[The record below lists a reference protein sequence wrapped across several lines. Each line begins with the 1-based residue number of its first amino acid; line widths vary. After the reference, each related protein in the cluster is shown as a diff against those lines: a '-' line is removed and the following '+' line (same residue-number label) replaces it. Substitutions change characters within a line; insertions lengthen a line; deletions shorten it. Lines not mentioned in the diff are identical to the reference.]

1 MKLIKI
7 KPRLVDHALL
17 HKPVPIQAKAL
28 VIKRPKIV
36 PEVSNNYSGLFNL
49 IGFMILCIAGLIMY
63 NRWSDKDK
71 IETDKAHSIIG
82 FNQYVKDTLSQM
94 PAQTTEEQ
102 KSEPDINNL

>member
-17 HKPVPIQAKAL
+17 HKPVAIKPKAI
-28 VIKRPKIV
+28 VVKRPKII
-36 PEVSNNYSGLFNL
+36 PESSSNYSGWFNL
-49 IGFMILCIAGLIMY
+49 IGFLVLCIAGLIMY

-71 IETDKAHSIIG
+71 IETEKAHSIIG
-82 FNQYVKDTLSQM
+82 FNQYVKESLSHVTQK
-94 PAQTTEEQ
+94 AETQ